1 MFSILREL
9 TVLKLRG
16 ENQFFAACQDAGLC
30 SWFES
35 PHKKFLSRNAISVV
49 DRGLVPCWEPGWR
62 CRLAPS
68 ITRC

>member
-35 PHKKFLSRNAISVV
+35 PHKKFLSRIAISVV
-49 DRGLVPCWEPGWR
+49 DRGLVPC
-62 CRLAPS
+62 
-68 ITRC
+68 